1 MTSTQTDPVGLE
13 TFPYENTSFQIPLT
27 SSQDTWDV
35 LLWNNFIVLKYE
47 NQHFYI
53 GIKKTRHL
61 SCIK

>member
-1 MTSTQTDPVGLE
+1 MTSTQTDPVGVE

-35 LLWNNFIVLKYE
+35 LLWNNFIFLKYE

-53 GIKKTRHL
+53 GI
-61 SCIK
+61 